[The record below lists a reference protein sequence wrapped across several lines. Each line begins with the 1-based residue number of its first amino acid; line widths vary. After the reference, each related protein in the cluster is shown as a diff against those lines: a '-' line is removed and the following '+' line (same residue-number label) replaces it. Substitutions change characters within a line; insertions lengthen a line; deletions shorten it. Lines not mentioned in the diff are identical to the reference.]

1 MTAPIREPGRTVTLR
16 VLTWA
21 MRGGPPVAPLYL
33 RTNTGR
39 TYQVRTLR
47 KCRPGS
53 EARYVFGAEVV
64 APADVPEDARVF
76 EWTWRSRRRQ

>member
-1 MTAPIREPGRTVTLR
+1 MTDPTREPGRTVTLR

-33 RTNTGR
+33 RTSTGR
-39 TYQVRTLR
+39 TYRVRTVR

-53 EARYVFGAEVV
+53 EARYMFGAEVV
-64 APADVPEDARVF
+64 AAADVPEGARVI
-76 EWTWRSRRRQ
+76 EWTWRARRRR